1 MKNKKKSNKVL
12 IGMPGCGKSTIGKLL
27 AEKLGINFCDV
38 DEYIEKRKNQKIVN
52 IFKNGES
59 FFRKIEKE
67 AVKEVSQ
74 ITPTVISTGGGV
86 IKDSENI
93 DVLKETG
100 IIIFINRP
108 LELILGDIE
117 TEGRPLL
124 KDNIKALESLYS
136 ERYELYKEYCDFEII
151 NNSTIDNV
159 LEQITH
165 LAKHYDFGR

>member
-27 AEKLGINFCDV
+27 SEKLEIEFYDV
-38 DEYIEKRKNQKIVN
+38 DAYIEKQQEQKIVD

-67 AVKEVSQ
+67 AIKVVSQ
-74 ITPTVISTGGGV
+74 KTPSVISTGGGV
-86 IKDSENI
+86 IKDKENI

-108 LELILGDIE
+108 LELIFKDI
-117 TEGRPLL
+117 TTDDRPLL
-124 KDNIKALESLYS
+124 KDNIKALESLYN
-136 ERYELYKEYCDFEII
+136 ERYQLYKKYCDFEII
-151 NNSTIDNV
+151 NNSTIENI
-159 LEQITH
+159 LEQIIH
-165 LAKHYDFGR
+165 LTKNFDSGR